1 MDNKGIIR
9 LIDLSVA
16 EKEEIIR
23 LVRKTMGDSH
33 PTGERIVRYVRDGHT
48 NLARTALRESI
59 EGLQALIGMDEE
71 PVADDMTADTPQET
85 MDEDRQDLDKYK
97 MLLEALG

>member
-1 MDNKGIIR
+1 MDHRGTIELKT
-9 LIDLSVA
+9 A
-16 EKEEIIR
+16 EKEEMIR
-23 LVRKTMGDSH
+23 LVRRTMGERH
-33 PTGERIVRYVRDGHT
+33 PTGERIVSYVRDGHIS
-48 NLARTALRESI
+48 LAKNALQESI

-71 PVADDMTADTPQET
+71 PIMDDMTMDTPQET